1 MNKLLL
7 LVLTTLAGIT
17 ASRTIADPA
26 TQPSGQPTGPL
37 DFIVKDIDGHDVNLA
52 DYKGKVVMIVN
63 VASKCGNTPQYKA
76 LEEMYEANKDKGL
89 VIIGFPANNFLS
101 QEPGTDA
108 EIKTFC
114 TSKYNV
120 SFPMMSKISVKGDDM
135 APLYQYLTSTDLDG
149 KFGGPIDWN
158 FAKFLVGRDGKVVAR
173 FKART
178 KPTDPTVIA
187 AVQEALAAQ

>member
-1 MNKLLL
+1 MKIMILGMIA
-7 LVLTTLAGIT
+7 VAGLF
-17 ASRTIADPA
+17 AVRAGADPA

-37 DFIVKDIDGHDVNLA
+37 DFTVKDIDGHDVNLA

-76 LEEMYEANKDKGL
+76 LEDMYEANKDKGL
-89 VIIGFPANNFLS
+89 VILGFPANNFHA

-120 SFPMMSKISVKGDDM
+120 SFPMMSKISVKGADM

-149 KFGGPIDWN
+149 KFGGDIDWN

-173 FKART
+173 FKAKT
-178 KPTDPTVIA
+178 KPTDPSITA
-187 AVQEALAAQ
+187 AVNDALAK